1 MVPSHHGARAHP
13 FQGLLL
19 LAGRGPQPAHSTG
32 HPPARLAPWRCCCLC
47 PDDGA
52 GGVGRHRGWGH
63 SLGLG
68 PTPYVATAPWAPGP
82 PRCMPCMLC
91 LGGVFVCPCAGALG
105 THNVCTIGEHSS
117 KYGCICG
124 DTGPCRCLGPYI
136 LCPIPPYIGL
146 LLQLWL
152 WPGHWLCPLRS
163 LGTGDRDWSQP
174 ASP

>member
-1 MVPSHHGARAHP
+1 MVPVPTPSRACSYW
-13 FQGLLL
+13 QG
-19 LAGRGPQPAHSTG
+19 G
-32 HPPARLAPWRCCCLC
+32 
-47 PDDGA
+47 
-52 GGVGRHRGWGH
+52 GH
-63 SLGLG
+63 SLHTALG
-68 PTPYVATAPWAPGP
+68 TLLPVWHRGDAAACAQMMVQEELVGTGDGGTPWGWDLHHVATAPWAPGP

-124 DTGPCRCLGPYI
+124 DTGPCRCPGPYI